1 MALNQRKETSKTRR
15 NQRHRSHPPRM
26 KMKAT
31 SKYRS
36 KFEAGI
42 AASLEQRSVPFSYEP
57 IVLDYVIQAKYKP
70 DLILGNGIVVELKG
84 FFSAQDRRKMLCVK
98 EQHPDLDI
106 RMCFQNAKDKI
117 SRAKKS
123 ITYGAWASRHG
134 FKWASGTIPEEW
146 YASNPKT

>member
-1 MALNQRKETSKTRR
+1 
-15 NQRHRSHPPRM
+15 
-26 KMKAT
+26 MKAT

-36 KFEAGI
+36 KFEAGV

-98 EQHPDLDI
+98 EQHPELDI

-117 SRAKKS
+117 SRARKS
-123 ITYGAWASRHG
+123 ITYGAWATRHG
-134 FKWASGTIPEEW
+134 FKWASGTIPEDW
-146 YASNPKT
+146 YEQG

>member
-1 MALNQRKETSKTRR
+1 MKT
-15 NQRHRSHPPRM
+15 
-26 KMKAT
+26 KAT

-98 EQHPDLDI
+98 EQHPELDI

-117 SRAKKS
+117 SRARKS
-123 ITYGAWASRHG
+123 ITYGAWATRHG
-134 FKWASGTIPEEW
+134 FKWASGTIPEDW
-146 YASNPKT
+146 YEQG

>member
-1 MALNQRKETSKTRR
+1 MALKQRKGASKGRAKSR
-15 NQRHRSHPPRM
+15 LPQRKRTHP
-26 KMKAT
+26 T

-36 KFEAGI
+36 KFEAGV
-42 AASLEQRSVPFSYEP
+42 AASLQQRNLPFSYEP
-57 IVLDYVIQAKYKP
+57 IVLDYVIQAKYTP
-70 DLILGNGIVVELKG
+70 DLVLGNGIVVELKG

-123 ITYGAWASRHG
+123 ITYGAWATRHG
-134 FKWASGTIPEEW
+134 FIWSSGTIPEDW
-146 YASNPKT
+146 YAQR

>member
-1 MALNQRKETSKTRR
+1 MKT
-15 NQRHRSHPPRM
+15 
-26 KMKAT
+26 KAT

-98 EQHPDLDI
+98 EQHPELDI

-117 SRAKKS
+117 SRARKS
-123 ITYGAWASRHG
+123 ITYGAWATRHG
-134 FKWASGTIPEEW
+134 FKWASGTIPEDW
-146 YASNPKT
+146 YAQR